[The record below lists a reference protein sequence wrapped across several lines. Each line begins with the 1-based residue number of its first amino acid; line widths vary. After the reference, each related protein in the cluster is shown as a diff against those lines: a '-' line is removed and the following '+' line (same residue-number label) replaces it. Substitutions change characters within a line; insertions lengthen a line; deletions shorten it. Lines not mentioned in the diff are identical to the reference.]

1 MAIEVSIVIPAYNH
15 GTYVGHAIRSALN
28 QTIADIEIISIDDA
42 SSDETVSVLESFD
55 DQRITIYRHENNL
68 GSAITINEGISLS
81 RGSYVAILNSDDR
94 FHPER
99 LESCLAVMRDQD
111 LRVIGT
117 DVALIDSLGV
127 TIKET
132 SINWIGWHAGLKRL
146 LQESGDLVTTMIAG
160 NIFVSTSNLVV
171 EKSVFDA
178 VGPLFDYRYVQDYDF
193 ILRCLQK
200 LQGQVFWLE
209 KKLLQYRLHG
219 TNTIS
224 EDKIAPVRQT
234 IELLARQAPRLIRG
248 EFEDRR
254 QVAFEEHIQRLS
266 GYLEYDARHS
276 A

>member
-15 GTYVGHAIRSALN
+15 AAYVGHAIRSALT
-28 QTIADIEIISIDDA
+28 QTIADIEIIIIDDA
-42 SSDETVSVLESFD
+42 SSDETANVLESFD
-55 DQRITIYRHENNL
+55 DPRISIYRHENNL
-68 GSAITINEGISLS
+68 GSAITINEGIALS
-81 RGSYVAILNSDDR
+81 KGSYVAILNSDDR
-94 FHPER
+94 YHPER
-99 LESCLAVMRDQD
+99 LEHCLRVMRNQG
-111 LRVIGT
+111 LRVLGT
-117 DVALIDSLGV
+117 DVALIDSLGITV
-127 TIKET
+127 KEA
-132 SINWIGWHAGLKRL
+132 SVNWISWHQDLKTL
-146 LQESGDLVTTMIAG
+146 LQESGDLVTTMISG

-171 EKSVFDA
+171 EKSVFDE
-178 VGPLFDYRYVQDYDF
+178 VGPLSDYRYVQDYDF

-234 IELLARQAPRLIRG
+234 IKLLTRQGPRLISG

-254 QVAFEEHIQRLS
+254 QGAFEEHIQRLS
-266 GYLEYDARHS
+266 GYLEYEARHG